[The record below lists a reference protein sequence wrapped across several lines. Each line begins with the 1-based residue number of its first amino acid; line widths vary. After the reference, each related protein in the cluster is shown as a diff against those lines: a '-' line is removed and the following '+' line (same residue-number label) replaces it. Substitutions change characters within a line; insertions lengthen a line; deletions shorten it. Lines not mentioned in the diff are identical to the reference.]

1 MKGEPTLSHFADTHD
16 ALGPAAAGDSLCW
29 LVTLDA
35 TVIGDCGTA
44 GPVHETGEVEIG
56 YGLAAP
62 YRGHGYGTEL
72 VRALSRWLLRQ
83 PGVRHVVAQVEP
95 DNAASRATLR
105 RTGFAADGPDRYRR
119 NRAPASRSVDSGPPR
134 LIADERETLLAFVA
148 YLRERVIAK
157 CAGLSDVDARRSA
170 VGSGTSLLWLV
181 KHVTAVEI
189 FWLWHAFA
197 GRDRDV
203 IPDPELT
210 VDDTV
215 ESTVA
220 AYRAIV
226 AESERIVRGCPE
238 LDRLAVHEPFGPPRR
253 SLRWILVHLV
263 EELARHAGHADI
275 LRELADGTVGR

>member
-1 MKGEPTLSHFADTHD
+1 M
-16 ALGPAAAGDSLCW
+16 
-29 LVTLDA
+29 
-35 TVIGDCGTA
+35 
-44 GPVHETGEVEIG
+44 IG

-226 AESERIVRGCPE
+226 LQ
-238 LDRLAVHEPFGPPRR
+238 LDRPTGPDDATTEPRGACDPATVHASRR
-253 SLRWILVHLV
+253 YRTRWSATPD
-263 EELARHAGHADI
+263 ARWPSAHCSRSD
-275 LRELADGTVGR
+275 